1 MAGLVRTLREG
12 DSIKVNGVTFTVWKI
27 KGFKTVVQTDAPRD
41 FEIRVHQKGRGNE
54 RKQDSVNAGSA
65 GRSEGGVQRADAG

>member
-12 DSIKVNGVTFTVWKI
+12 ESVKVSGITFKVWKI
-27 KGFKTVVQTDAPRD
+27 RTRGVVVQTDAPKD
-41 FEIRVHQKGRGNE
+41 MEIKVHKKGAHNE
-54 RKQDSVNAGSA
+54 RKQDSAYAGSA